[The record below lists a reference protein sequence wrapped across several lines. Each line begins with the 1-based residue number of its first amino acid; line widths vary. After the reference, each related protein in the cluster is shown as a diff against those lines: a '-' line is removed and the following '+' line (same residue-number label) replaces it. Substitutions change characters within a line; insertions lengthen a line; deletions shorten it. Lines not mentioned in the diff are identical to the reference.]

1 MAACGSGP
9 VLTAQGPHQAALFAA
24 TSAQAAVSS
33 AQHWDPSPWWGPLP
47 PWGPGWQLHS
57 LPVSLLDVM
66 RPEPRG
72 SVEPGRFA
80 ECAGSWGGGCGG
92 GGAGGRR
99 AVEER
104 QAGRPGGRG
113 AARLGG
119 CASTGREE
127 GAGLGRS
134 LVGSSPGQKE
144 ATRVA
149 QATCFQHGDEASPEQ
164 EPADGGRPAGRA
176 LRAGGARA
184 CSAGAL
190 SPAASCPSASLSLA
204 LLICQRR
211 LPPGPSLSGP
221 VEALPFALLLCGW
234 AAEPRG
240 PQRLAVPGQ
249 GPKGR
254 GSPAGPSSPPGPFL
268 ERAGCCAGRWS
279 PSPGE
284 TLMKA

>member
-1 MAACGSGP
+1 M
-9 VLTAQGPHQAALFAA
+9 
-24 TSAQAAVSS
+24 
-33 AQHWDPSPWWGPLP
+33 
-47 PWGPGWQLHS
+47 
-57 LPVSLLDVM
+57 
-66 RPEPRG
+66 E
-72 SVEPGRFA
+72 
-80 ECAGSWGGGCGG
+80 
-92 GGAGGRR
+92 
-99 AVEER
+99 EER
-104 QAGRPGGRG
+104 AGRPGGWG

-211 LPPGPSLSGP
+211 LPPGPSPSGP

-240 PQRLAVPGQ
+240 STAAG
-249 GPKGR
+249 
-254 GSPAGPSSPPGPFL
+254 GS
-268 ERAGCCAGRWS
+268 RAGAQRPWLSGRALFSPRSFPRAGRVLCWKMEPVS
-279 PSPGE
+279 RRDADEGLTSVDVQSFYC
-284 TLMKA
+284 